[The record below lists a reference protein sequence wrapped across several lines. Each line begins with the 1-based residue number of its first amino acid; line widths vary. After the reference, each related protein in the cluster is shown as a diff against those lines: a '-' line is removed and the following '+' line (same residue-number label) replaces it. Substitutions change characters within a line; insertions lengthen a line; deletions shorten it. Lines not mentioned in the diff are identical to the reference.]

1 MDQKGKKFARKK
13 PLAGCVACMA
23 IYRPTPDLKGRT
35 FKLCILIRWD
45 FNFCVRSSS
54 LRGRGERKKDKYRAK
69 EKGEKQ
75 KVEVEWVY
83 RRR

>member
-45 FNFCVRSSS
+45 LNFCVLTHSNQDTMYFKAGLSSS
-54 LRGRGERKKDKYRAK
+54 LH
-69 EKGEKQ
+69 
-75 KVEVEWVY
+75 
-83 RRR
+83 